1 MEIRDYIGTIGR
13 RLRIVV
19 IVPLLAMAIVL
30 LVLLARGARYESRA
44 TVIIPVTG
52 FGSQL
57 SLVSQAVAN
66 FEGGISSSSVVERT
80 SADTGVAPDA
90 VRDGLSTAQLGT
102 SNVVEVTFTGEAGA
116 IVEGVVE
123 VASRHTLRLISSS
136 GLASAQAESDLSRE
150 RLREAREELTLFLER
165 TGLVEPRIAFTEAAK
180 RLSRLR
186 FDLADAEERG
196 DEAEV
201 ESLTEQIE
209 ALSADI
215 TGLRTEWDELSNDV
229 RRAELTADQAHAA
242 LVDAEAQ
249 SEAARQPGLVTT
261 TSARQ
266 LPRFPYIAR
275 RVAAVGAVAAVLAA
289 GLVIFLEAA
298 QPLRMARRSRRELE
312 EKERGPAARRPPERR
327 AEPAASVPRGK
338 RATATRPTGPK
349 EGGVVAP
356 QPVAG
361 GPSPEHRRPRPRDAG
376 TVEARRHERG
386 GTRRRTAP
394 DQGRI
399 PLDPGRPSSEQ
410 DRTSPGQGR
419 TPPDQGPTTPPDA
432 GRTLPGPAR
441 PPDQDPTPP
450 DRGPTPPDRGR
461 TLTDQG
467 SRTSPDQGSRTPP
480 DQGPT
485 PPDQGPT
492 PSNRGPTPSNR
503 GTTPSNRG
511 PSPPDRGP
519 IPPDGGP
526 TPPDQGRT
534 PADQGGAPAAPR
546 PTGPGPSPE
555 PRRPHPHDAEAV
567 EARRHDRGGPK
578 RRTPPR
584 ERGPG
589 PSGVQPPRT

>member
-66 FEGGISSSSVVERT
+66 FEGGISSATVVERT
-80 SADTGVAPDA
+80 SADTGVHPDA

-102 SNVVEVTFTGEAGA
+102 SNVVEVAFTGEAGA
-116 IVEGVVE
+116 VVEGVVE

-150 RLREAREELTLFLER
+150 RLREARGELTLFLER

-201 ESLTEQIE
+201 ENLTEQIE

-215 TGLRTEWDELSNDV
+215 TGQRTEWDELSNDV

-298 QPLRMARRSRRELE
+298 QPMRMARRSRRELE
-312 EKERGPAARRPPERR
+312 GKERGPAARRPPE
-327 AEPAASVPRGK
+327 PAASLPRK
-338 RATATRPTGPK
+338 RAAASRPR
-349 EGGVVAP
+349 ESVAAP

-361 GPSPEHRRPRPRDAG
+361 GPPPEHRRPRPRDAE

-399 PLDPGRPSSEQ
+399 PLDPGRPTSEQ
-410 DRTSPGQGR
+410 DRISPDQGR
-419 TPPDQGPTTPPDA
+419 TSPDQGSTTPPDA
-432 GRTLPGPAR
+432 GRTLPGPGR
-441 PPDQDPTPP
+441 PPDRSPTPP
-450 DRGPTPPDRGR
+450 DHGRTPPDRSPTPPEQGP

-467 SRTSPDQGSRTPP
+467 SRTPPDQGSRTPP
-480 DQGPT
+480 DQDPT
-485 PPDQGPT
+485 PPDQDPT
-492 PSNRGPTPSNR
+492 P
-503 GTTPSNRG
+503 
-511 PSPPDRGP
+511 PDQ
-519 IPPDGGP
+519 GP